1 MGALK
6 IKHQLIAGHEADTS
20 SCAVV
25 ETPFGRI
32 SNSAKGQK
40 LALAIFGITIF
51 ASGQVSRMFNHWNLR
66 T

>member
-1 MGALK
+1 MEALK